1 MSDRER
7 QHGRKAGFTSAME
20 LAEAGLIAHQ
30 RAGAL
35 EKVAGRYAVAV
46 TRAMAELIDP
56 ADPNDPIALQ
66 FLPSEAELE
75 QQPEES
81 IDPIGDK
88 RHSPLKGVVHRYRD
102 RVLLKP
108 TLVCPVYCR
117 FCFRREMVGPGAG
130 QMLTGDELD
139 AALSY
144 IAQHPEIWEVII
156 TGGDP
161 LMLSPRRLEQI
172 TQRLAAMAHVK
183 VLRWHSR
190 VPVADPRRI
199 TPALVQAICH
209 GKTAYVVLH
218 VNHPRELAPAAVSA
232 AAKFIDTGIPVL
244 SQSVL
249 LRGVNDDVAT
259 LAALMRA
266 LVAARIKP
274 YYLHQM
280 DMAPGTAHFRTSIAA
295 GRELM
300 TALRRAVSGIAVP
313 HYVLDIP
320 GGFTKAHLSPSEVEF
335 TGEGTRLMDAGGV
348 WHGYPDLRS

>member
-1 MSDRER
+1 MATPDRKTNFTSTGELAA
-7 QHGRKAGFTSAME
+7 AGFVSPDR
-20 LAEAGLIAHQ
+20 LA
-30 RAGAL
+30 AL
-35 EKVAGRYAVAV
+35 DQVAARYAVAV
-46 TRAMAELIDP
+46 TPSIAELIDP
-56 ADPNDPIALQ
+56 ADPGDPIARQ

-75 QQPEES
+75 QQPQELS
-81 IDPIGDK
+81 DPIGDE

-130 QMLTGDELD
+130 QMLTPDELD

-144 IAQHPEIWEVII
+144 IAQTPEIWEVIV

-161 LMLSPRRLEQI
+161 LMLSPRRIEYI
-172 TQRLAAMAHVK
+172 TQQLAAIDHVK
-183 VLRWHSR
+183 TVRWHSR
-190 VPVADPRRI
+190 VPVADPARV
-199 TPALVQAICH
+199 TSALVRAIAG

-218 VNHPRELAPAAVSA
+218 VNHARELAPAAISA
-232 AAKFIDTGIPVL
+232 AAKLIDAGIPLL

-249 LRGVNDDVAT
+249 LKGVNDDVAT

-274 YYLHQM
+274 YYLHHM
-280 DMAPGTAHFRTSIAA
+280 DLAPGTAHFRTSIAE
-295 GRELM
+295 GRALM
-300 TALRRAVSGIAVP
+300 TGLRRAVSGLAVP

-320 GGFTKAHLSPSEVEF
+320 GGFAKAQLAAGEVEL
-335 TGEGTRLMDAGGV
+335 TGTGTRLLDAAGE
-348 WHGYPDLRS
+348 WHEYPDR

>member
-1 MSDRER
+1 MSDRRAE
-7 QHGRKAGFTSAME
+7 FTSAGE
-20 LAEAGLIAHQ
+20 LAEAGFIA
-30 RAGAL
+30 RNRVAAL
-35 EKVAGRYAVAV
+35 DKVAARYAVAV
-46 TRAMAELIDP
+46 TPAIAELIDP
-56 ADPNDPIALQ
+56 ADPDDPIARQ

-75 QQPEES
+75 QRLEERN
-81 IDPIGDK
+81 DPIGDE
-88 RHSPLKGVVHRYRD
+88 RHSPMKGVVHRYSD

-108 TLVCPVYCR
+108 TLICPVYCR

-130 QMLTGDELD
+130 QMLTADELD

-161 LMLSPRRLEQI
+161 LMLSPRRLEHI
-172 TQRLAAMAHVK
+172 TQQLAAIEHVK

-190 VPVADPRRI
+190 VPVADPARI
-199 TPALVQAICH
+199 TAALVQAIGG
-209 GKTAYVVLH
+209 GKTPYVVLH
-218 VNHPRELAPAAVSA
+218 VNHPRELTPAAVSA
-232 AAKFIDTGIPVL
+232 AAKFIDAGIPLL

-274 YYLHQM
+274 YYLHHM
-280 DMAPGTAHFRTSIAA
+280 DLAPGTAQFRTSIAE
-295 GRELM
+295 GRRLM
-300 TALRRAVSGIAVP
+300 TELRRAVSGLAVP

-320 GGFTKAHLSPSEVEF
+320 GGYAKAQLAAGEVEL
-335 TGEGTRLMDAGGV
+335 TGSGVRLMDAGGV
-348 WHGYPDLRS
+348 WHDYPDF